1 MKLDRAIFKGIRD
14 FINMKLPPLTLSQ
27 KRKRPSGRH
36 AILLDESR
44 TARPVSIMISAK
56 GIEQQELRPVV
67 RSGVVTGRVKQ
78 DSDSTWRPII
88 DSVL

>member
-1 MKLDRAIFKGIRD
+1 
-14 FINMKLPPLTLSQ
+14 MKLPPLAPSQ
-27 KRKRPSGRH
+27 KRVQPSGRH

-44 TARPVSIMISAK
+44 TARPVSIIISAEVV
-56 GIEQQELRPVV
+56 EQQELRPVV

-78 DSDSTWRPII
+78 DSDSTWRPIV